1 MVKGVAGINTQGVL
15 TNRNRKSVTVTT
27 SSVYFFKSIKYQ
39 FDFEYDFLPL
49 EDEADDGD
57 DIGAALRL
65 LKPTLELPVN
75 EVDT

>member
-1 MVKGVAGINTQGVL
+1 MDQ
-15 TNRNRKSVTVTT
+15 
-27 SSVYFFKSIKYQ
+27 Y
-39 FDFEYDFLPL
+39 DFEYDFLPL
-49 EDEADDGD
+49 EEEADDGD